1 MAAMSMTLLDW
12 RRRVAAMYA
21 DVRGAAEADPET
33 TLARFRAARHE
44 LMSGHPDSPIPAPRD
59 RNLEGLA
66 YWDYDASMRFRVPV
80 EPREPIETEAS
91 SVTGDS
97 FALRR
102 IGLARLPIGDL
113 EVYWIDVY
121 GGGVFVPFR
130 DGTSGTETYAAGR
143 YLLDTV
149 KGADLGGDADGII
162 LDFNYAY
169 HPSCAYDPSW
179 SCPLAPRAN
188 WLSASVEAGERL
200 ALP

>member
-1 MAAMSMTLLDW
+1 MSMTLLDW

-21 DVRGAAEADPET
+21 DVRASAESEPTET
-33 TLARFRAARHE
+33 VARYRAARDK
-44 LMSGHPDSPIPAPRD
+44 LMAEHPDSPISPGAD
-59 RNLEGLA
+59 RPFEGLP
-66 YWDYDASMRFRVPV
+66 YWAYDASMRFRVPV
-80 EPREPIETEAS
+80 EPREPLVTTAA
-91 SVTGDS
+91 SVTGES

-130 DGTSGTETYAAGR
+130 DGTSGTSTYAAGR

-149 KGADLGGDADGII
+149 KGADLGGDADGIV

-169 HPSCAYDPSW
+169 HPSCAYDPGW

-200 ALP
+200 T